1 VESPIDDVLSFVY
14 GLQGGEVCYKV
25 KLFVQVM
32 LFGAYVNLQGKV
44 IFLKSGLPHFYE

>member
-25 KLFVQVM
+25 KLLLPNLVSDGF
-32 LFGAYVNLQGKV
+32 LFK
-44 IFLKSGLPHFYE
+44 